1 MRVALFYHN
10 LVISGGGPRQVLSLA
25 RELSR
30 GGHEATV
37 YAFRHDPSR
46 CYPALSEEVDVRAVV
61 VGPRP
66 DGKKTT
72 AWMSEIPIR
81 LRQFEVETRQV
92 ARLVEEPFDV
102 LNPHE
107 RPAQRAAVFVKRRYR
122 TPIVWM
128 FNDPA
133 RWESGYY
140 FNSPLSRL
148 AQKVITP
155 VMRAWEKSFVRRID
169 AVTVLDHRVQGIF
182 CRMYGSC
189 PRVVRTGFEKDFLLQ
204 ATDTAGLRAKLQ
216 IPPSSALILFAGIL
230 LRHRRVEDLLAALK
244 ILREAKRNVKLVI
257 VGSPVY
263 VPDYFD
269 FLTSE
274 TQRFGIEDD
283 VVFVPENVSEAE
295 LRAYY
300 KACDIFVFPNEEQT
314 WGLAPLEA
322 MVCGKPVIVSTGA
335 GVHEILQHRE
345 SAILVPPRRPELIA
359 EAVGS
364 LLDDPCLRQRLADQG
379 KALVMDKLS
388 WSHYAKAMVE
398 VFEEAM
404 SAKSSLK

>member
-1 MRVALFYHN
+1 M
-10 LVISGGGPRQVLSLA
+10 
-25 RELSR
+25 
-30 GGHEATV
+30 

-46 CYPALSEEVDVRAVV
+46 CYPALSREVDIRAVV
-61 VGPRP
+61 VGPSPGR
-66 DGKKTT
+66 KKPT
-72 AWMSEIPIR
+72 AWMPKILMR
-81 LRQFEVETRQV
+81 LQFEVETRQV

-107 RPAQRAAVFVKRRYR
+107 RPAHRAAVFVKRRYG

-128 FNDPA
+128 FNDPDS
-133 RWESGYY
+133 WESSYY
-140 FNSPLSRL
+140 VNSPLPRL
-148 AQKVITP
+148 AQKVKAAAL
-155 VMRAWEKSFVRRID
+155 RLWEKPFLRRID

-182 CRMYGSC
+182 CRMWGSW
-189 PRVVRTGFEKDFLLQ
+189 PRVVRTGLEKDFLLQ
-204 ATDTAGLRAKLQ
+204 PTDTDRLRAKLQ
-216 IPPSSALILFAGIL
+216 IPPSSTLILFAGIL
-230 LRHRRVEDLLAALK
+230 FRHRRVEDLLAALK
-244 ILREAKRNVKLVI
+244 ILREAKRDVKLLV

-269 FLTSE
+269 FLKSE
-274 TQRFGIEDD
+274 THRCGIEND
-283 VVFVPENVSEAE
+283 VVFVPESVSEGE

-322 MVCGKPVIVSTGA
+322 MVCGKPAIVSTGA
-335 GVHEILQHRE
+335 GVHEILQHGE
-345 SAILVPPRRPELIA
+345 TAMLVPPRRPDLIA

-364 LLDDPCLRQRLADQG
+364 LLDDPYLRQRLAEQG

-388 WSHYAKAMVE
+388 WSRYAKAMVE